1 MIIDK
6 VENLKNYAQVN
17 PLFPKVVEFIQQH
30 DLNELEPGKYEIE
43 GKDLFVNIQM
53 AKGKTPAEAVIET
66 HNRMID
72 IQIPLSDA
80 ETFGYTQRDQL
91 PDAEYNAEKDITKIP
106 DLAAVAWERQERIE
120 GNTQISNDLQTDV
133 KDGLAAFWVV
143 FPHLPR
149 LALCDVAVA
158 DAGQVHGLELGIA
171 ELELLQQLLH
181 FFLHVLEL
189 LDSGFVHVE

>member
-30 DLNELEPGKYEIE
+30 DLNALELGKYEIE

-53 AKGKTPAEAVIET
+53 AKGKTLAEAVIET

-106 DLAAVAWERQERIE
+106 DLAADSYLTCQPGMMAIFFPQDGHAPCIAGVPEIKKAIFK
-120 GNTQISNDLQTDV
+120 V
-133 KDGLAAFWVV
+133 KA
-143 FPHLPR
+143 
-149 LALCDVAVA
+149 
-158 DAGQVHGLELGIA
+158 
-171 ELELLQQLLH
+171 
-181 FFLHVLEL
+181 
-189 LDSGFVHVE
+189 